1 MMMQRKLLVSL
12 VIPVMVTMALLSVAA
27 GTAAA
32 QAWEDHFEGVLDE
45 NRWTIE
51 YEGRPGQKFGA
62 PGFIANTHV
71 GYYLADAEHVKL
83 DNGSL
88 RLRLKQEQDGTLVT
102 SSGALIFTQQT
113 YGYGTYEWRMRM
125 SSTAA
130 TPYEGGFPTSGGVS
144 AGFIYVNNSETEIDF
159 EYSGHVLQDADSSND
174 ARIYM
179 GNWHNQDPSTDPNE
193 VTEST
198 FSTPI
203 VPGANTDFRTY
214 KFIWKEGKIT
224 FFIYDD
230 SGTTLIYQTE
240 QTTNVP
246 SAPAHFMINHWGT
259 NNPNG
264 FGGGATIGVDR
275 YFHVDWVKFTPQEG
289 APPPPPAPLAA
300 PSSLTAAAGSITTGK
315 GKNRMVQ
322 GVFVDLAWQDNST
335 NEDSFIIER
344 CQVVGKGKNK
354 SCNFVQLVLAGENVT
369 TYHDSGVTGGTTY
382 QYRAKARNANGDS
395 SYSNIGQAKTR

>member
-1 MMMQRKLLVSL
+1 
-12 VIPVMVTMALLSVAA
+12 
-27 GTAAA
+27 
-32 QAWEDHFEGVLDE
+32 
-45 NRWTIE
+45 
-51 YEGRPGQKFGA
+51 
-62 PGFIANTHV
+62 
-71 GYYLADAEHVKL
+71 
-83 DNGSL
+83 
-88 RLRLKQEQDGTLVT
+88 
-102 SSGALIFTQQT
+102 
-113 YGYGTYEWRMRM
+113 
-125 SSTAA
+125 
-130 TPYEGGFPTSGGVS
+130 
-144 AGFIYVNNSETEIDF
+144 
-159 EYSGHVLQDADSSND
+159 
-174 ARIYM
+174 M

-240 QTTNVP
+240 HTTNVP

-315 GKNRMVQ
+315 GKNRVVQ

-354 SCNFVQLVLAGENVT
+354 YCNFVQLVLAGENVT

-382 QYRAKARNANGDS
+382 QYRPLRATPTAIHRTRTSDRPKRDSHLSPLRSPPTSSSRRKDFLATGPHLEIEGRGGRLWIWLLHVGQCSVFYYWWVGAARLGHKLCP
-395 SYSNIGQAKTR
+395 G